1 MMNQIKEIDAIQS
14 ILKLQSQALWGA
26 DTINLPRERVISLL
40 DTLHETTNALIDR
53 LDGLTDQL
61 LDIESCESVSREEL
75 ANLFWE
81 SEEETYALNDEK
93 SVSLRSCYSRLI
105 KEQGSDELD
114 DLTDDLVGHTS
125 QERFINGFYK
135 GVKYA
140 ATGELKI

>member
-1 MMNQIKEIDAIQS
+1 MINPIKEIDAIQS

-81 SEEETYALNDEK
+81 SDEETNALNDEK
-93 SVSLRSCYSRLI
+93 SVSLRSRYGRLV
-105 KEQGSDELD
+105 KEQATDEVDELAN
-114 DLTDDLVGHTS
+114 DLLDHTS

>member
-1 MMNQIKEIDAIQS
+1 MNPIKEINAIQG
-14 ILKLQSQALWGA
+14 ILKLQNQALWGV
-26 DTINLPRERVISLL
+26 DTNTVPRERVSVLL
-40 DTLHETTNALIDR
+40 DTLYETTNALIDR

-75 ANLFWE
+75 ANLFWD

-93 SVSLRSCYSRLI
+93 SVSLRSRYSRLV
-105 KEQGSDELD
+105 KEEEADAVDELANEI
-114 DLTDDLVGHTS
+114 LGHTS

-140 ATGELKI
+140 TTGELKI

>member
-1 MMNQIKEIDAIQS
+1 MMNPIKEIDAIQS

-26 DTINLPRERVISLL
+26 DTINLPRERIISLL

-53 LDGLTDQL
+53 LDGLTDRL
-61 LDIESCESVSREEL
+61 LDIESCESVSREKL
-75 ANLFWE
+75 AKLFWE
-81 SEEETYALNDEK
+81 SDEETNALNDEK
-93 SVSLRSCYSRLI
+93 SVSLRSFYSRLI

-114 DLTDDLVGHTS
+114 DLTDDLLGHTS

>member
-1 MMNQIKEIDAIQS
+1 M
-14 ILKLQSQALWGA
+14 
-26 DTINLPRERVISLL
+26 
-40 DTLHETTNALIDR
+40 LHETTNALIDR

-81 SEEETYALNDEK
+81 SDEETNALNDEK
-93 SVSLRSCYSRLI
+93 SVSLRSRYGRLV
-105 KEQGSDELD
+105 KEQATDEVDELAN
-114 DLTDDLVGHTS
+114 DLLGHTS

>member
-1 MMNQIKEIDAIQS
+1 QS

-26 DTINLPRERVISLL
+26 DINLLSRERVISFI
-40 DTLHETTNALIDR
+40 DTLYETTNALIDR

-81 SEEETYALNDEK
+81 SDEETNALNDEK
-93 SVSLRSCYSRLI
+93 SVSLRSRYGRLV
-105 KEQGSDELD
+105 KEQEADEVDELANE
-114 DLTDDLVGHTS
+114 LLCHTS

-140 ATGELKI
+140 TTGELKI

>member
-1 MMNQIKEIDAIQS
+1 MMNPIKEIDAIQS

-61 LDIESCESVSREEL
+61 LDVESCESVSREEL
-75 ANLFWE
+75 AKLFWV
-81 SEEETYALNDEK
+81 SKEETAELQDKNAVD
-93 SVSLRSCYSRLI
+93 LRKHYTRI
-105 KEQGSDELD
+105 IDEQGSDELNDLID
-114 DLTDDLVGHTS
+114 DLLGHTG

-135 GVKYA
+135 GIKYA
-140 ATGELKI
+140 TTGKIEI

>member
-1 MMNQIKEIDAIQS
+1 M
-14 ILKLQSQALWGA
+14 
-26 DTINLPRERVISLL
+26 
-40 DTLHETTNALIDR
+40 
-53 LDGLTDQL
+53 

-93 SVSLRSCYSRLI
+93 SVSLRSRYGRLV
-105 KEQGSDELD
+105 KEEEADAVDELANEI
-114 DLTDDLVGHTS
+114 LGHTS

>member
-1 MMNQIKEIDAIQS
+1 MNPIKEIDAIQS

-26 DTINLPRERVISLL
+26 DINLLSRERVISFI
-40 DTLHETTNALIDR
+40 DTLYETTNALIDR

-81 SEEETYALNDEK
+81 SEEETNALNDEK
-93 SVSLRSCYSRLI
+93 SVSLRSRYGRLV
-105 KEQGSDELD
+105 KEQEADEVDELANEI
-114 DLTDDLVGHTS
+114 LGHTS

-135 GVKYA
+135 GIKYA

>member
-26 DTINLPRERVISLL
+26 DINLLPRERVISFI
-40 DTLHETTNALIDR
+40 DTLYETTNALIDR
-53 LDGLTDQL
+53 LDALTDQL

-75 ANLFWE
+75 AKLFWE
-81 SEEETYALNDEK
+81 SEEETYALNDEE
-93 SVSLRSCYSRLI
+93 SVSLRSRYGRLV
-105 KEQGSDELD
+105 KEQEAYEVDELAN
-114 DLTDDLVGHTS
+114 DLLGHTS

>member
-1 MMNQIKEIDAIQS
+1 MNPIKEIDAIQS

-26 DTINLPRERVISLL
+26 DTINLPRERIISLL

-53 LDGLTDQL
+53 LDGLTDRL
-61 LDIESCESVSREEL
+61 LDIESCESVSREKL
-75 ANLFWE
+75 AKLFWE
-81 SEEETYALNDEK
+81 SDEETNALNDEK
-93 SVSLRSCYSRLI
+93 SVSLRSFYSRLI

-114 DLTDDLVGHTS
+114 DLTDDLLGHTS

>member
-1 MMNQIKEIDAIQS
+1 MNPIKEIDAIQS

-26 DTINLPRERVISLL
+26 DINLLSRERVISFI
-40 DTLHETTNALIDR
+40 DTLYETTNALIDR

-61 LDIESCESVSREEL
+61 LDIESCEYVSREEL

-93 SVSLRSCYSRLI
+93 SVSLRSRYSRLV
-105 KEQGSDELD
+105 KEEASDAVDELANEI
-114 DLTDDLVGHTS
+114 LGHTS

-140 ATGELKI
+140 TTGELKI

>member
-1 MMNQIKEIDAIQS
+1 MNPIKEIDAIQS

-26 DTINLPRERVISLL
+26 DINLLSRERVISFI
-40 DTLHETTNALIDR
+40 DTLYETTNALIDR

-61 LDIESCESVSREEL
+61 LDIESCEYVSREEL

-93 SVSLRSCYSRLI
+93 SVSLRSRYSRLV
-105 KEQGSDELD
+105 KEEASDAVDELANE
-114 DLTDDLVGHTS
+114 LLGHTS

-140 ATGELKI
+140 TTGELKI

>member
-1 MMNQIKEIDAIQS
+1 MNPIKEIDAIQS

-75 ANLFWE
+75 AKLFWE
-81 SEEETYALNDEK
+81 SEEETNSLNDEK
-93 SVSLRSCYSRLI
+93 SVSLRSHYSRLV

-114 DLTDDLVGHTS
+114 DLVDDLVGHTG

-135 GVKYA
+135 GIKYA
-140 ATGELKI
+140 TTGKIEI

>member
-1 MMNQIKEIDAIQS
+1 MMNPIKEIDAIQS

-40 DTLHETTNALIDR
+40 DTLLETTNALIDR

-61 LDIESCESVSREEL
+61 LDIESVSREEL
-75 ANLFWE
+75 AKLFWE
-81 SEEETYALNDEK
+81 SEEETYALNDEE
-93 SVSLRSCYSRLI
+93 SVSLRSRYGRLV

>member
-1 MMNQIKEIDAIQS
+1 MMNPIKEIDAIQS

-40 DTLHETTNALIDR
+40 DTLLETTNALIDR

-75 ANLFWE
+75 AKLFWE
-81 SEEETYALNDEK
+81 SEEETNALNDEK
-93 SVSLRSCYSRLI
+93 SVSLRSHYSRLV

>member
-26 DTINLPRERVISLL
+26 DTINLPRERVINLL

-81 SEEETYALNDEK
+81 SDEETNALNDEK
-93 SVSLRSCYSRLI
+93 SVSLRSRYGRLV
-105 KEQGSDELD
+105 KEQATDEVDELAN
-114 DLTDDLVGHTS
+114 DLLGHTS

>member
-1 MMNQIKEIDAIQS
+1 MMNPIKEIDAIQS

-81 SEEETYALNDEK
+81 SEEEINALYDEK

-114 DLTDDLVGHTS
+114 DLTDDLLGHTS

>member
-1 MMNQIKEIDAIQS
+1 MNPIKEIDAIQS

-26 DTINLPRERVISLL
+26 DINLLSRERVISFI
-40 DTLHETTNALIDR
+40 DTLYETTNALIDR
-53 LDGLTDQL
+53 LDGLTDLL
-61 LDIESCESVSREEL
+61 LDIESCEYVSREEL

-93 SVSLRSCYSRLI
+93 SVSLRSRYSRLV
-105 KEQGSDELD
+105 KEEASDAVDELANEI
-114 DLTDDLVGHTS
+114 LGHTS

-140 ATGELKI
+140 TTGELKI